1 MKTRIGGRIFRLAG
15 TLTALIVAFTP
26 AFGATQFKCSR
37 TEIVHVGD
45 STAKVRAQCGPPE
58 YRDEQV
64 LGGGADVRIEAW
76 VYRDYH
82 ARKWMTELR
91 FRNGKLYEIESLGKV
106 D

>member
-1 MKTRIGGRIFRLAG
+1 MKNRFWGNVARLAG
-15 TLTALIVAFTP
+15 LFIVLIFAVTP
-26 AFGATQFKCSR
+26 ALSASQFKCSR

-45 STAKVRAQCGPPE
+45 STGKVRAKCGPPV
-58 YRDEQV
+58 YRDQQV
-64 LGGGADVRIEAW
+64 LGGGADFRIETW

-91 FRNGKLYEIESLGKV
+91 FRNGKLYDVESLGKV

>member
-1 MKTRIGGRIFRLAG
+1 MKTGIAERVARLTGLSIF
-15 TLTALIVAFTP
+15 LIVSFTQ
-26 AFGATQFKCSR
+26 AFGSNQFRCGR
-37 TEIVHVGD
+37 AEIVHVGD

-58 YRDEQV
+58 YRDRQV
-64 LGGGADVRIEAW
+64 LGGGAEHRVEVW

-91 FRNGKLYEIESLGKV
+91 FRNGRLHEIESLGKV

>member
-1 MKTRIGGRIFRLAG
+1 MKTGTGGHVARLAG
-15 TLTALIVAFTP
+15 VLIVLIVAVTP
-26 AFGATQFKCSR
+26 AFGSSQFRCSR
-37 TEIVHVGD
+37 AEIVHVGD

-58 YRDEQV
+58 YRDQQV
-64 LGGGADVRIEAW
+64 LGAGAEIRIKAW

-91 FRNGKLYEIESLGKV
+91 FRNGRLHEIESLGKV

>member
-1 MKTRIGGRIFRLAG
+1 MKKRIEGHAFRLVG
-15 TLTALIVAFTP
+15 ALAVLMVAFTP
-26 AFGATQFKCSR
+26 AFGSSQFKCSR

-45 STAKVRAQCGPPE
+45 PTAKVRAQCGPPE
-58 YRDEQV
+58 YRDQQV
-64 LGGGADVRIEAW
+64 LGGGSDIRIEIW

-91 FRNGKLYEIESLGKV
+91 FRNGRLYEIESLGKV